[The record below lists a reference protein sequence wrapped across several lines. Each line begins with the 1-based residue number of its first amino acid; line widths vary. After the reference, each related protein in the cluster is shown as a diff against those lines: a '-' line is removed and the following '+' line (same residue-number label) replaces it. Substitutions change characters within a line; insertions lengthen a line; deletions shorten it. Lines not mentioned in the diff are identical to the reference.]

1 MKRSYVEYF
10 QVPKNGKVREKVLN
24 ARLTVGILGIFLCL
38 IVMSIT
44 AYAYFTHSVTSK
56 TESLRSAS
64 FDVSLSVTAPS
75 GENPIVETGA
85 DAYKVYL
92 KKGVPYSFSLQ
103 PRGTASTGFCVMT
116 VDGISEKFHTA
127 QLGASGGQR
136 TDLLV
141 FDLLLSE
148 DAYVVFTPTWGTS
161 SYFASADDPA
171 VAEVY
176 ILDGEALSLTVDSAA
191 QTLGHP
197 ANMVETLPA
206 AGTDATSSEQ
216 EISSGNFP
224 LDSDAVIDGDTP
236 SDLISSSESS
246 EPETVTDATDSADL
260 SGSDSYEEVP
270 VSSSDAT
277 SETESD
283 DFIDS
288 SDSTELK
295 DLPESS
301 VSSSSASEAETSDE
315 TVPSG
320 SRPVQNESNFTVDE
334 A

>member
-197 ANMVETLPA
+197 ANMVETLPRQ
-206 AGTDATSSEQ
+206 DHPHLQ
-216 EISSGNFP
+216 NRKRYPRSG
-224 LDSDAVIDGDTP
+224 
-236 SDLISSSESS
+236 
-246 EPETVTDATDSADL
+246 
-260 SGSDSYEEVP
+260 
-270 VSSSDAT
+270 
-277 SETESD
+277 
-283 DFIDS
+283 
-288 SDSTELK
+288 
-295 DLPESS
+295 
-301 VSSSSASEAETSDE
+301 
-315 TVPSG
+315 
-320 SRPVQNESNFTVDE
+320 
-334 A
+334 